1 MNKAAKMLTL
11 AEVAKLV
18 GGTLSG
24 GDPTSLVMGINTL
37 ADARADQLS
46 FLTNPKYARYLKD
59 CRAAAVLL
67 NEDKADGLESP
78 RPLILCEDAYLA
90 FAQLVKHFAPPLPR
104 PAGGVHP
111 TAVVEDSAELGDG
124 VSIGANAYL
133 GSSVKLGSDV
143 TIGVGCYIGEG
154 TTLGADCYLHPNVT
168 LREGCV
174 IGERVII
181 HAGAVIGSDGFGYA
195 KDGAK
200 QVKIPQIGIVEIG
213 DDVEIGANCSI
224 DRAALGVTKIGRGT
238 KIDNLVQIA
247 HNVVIGED
255 SVIISQVGISG
266 STELGDRVILAGQV
280 GVTGHLKIGNDVLVL
295 AQSGVSRSIPAKEVW
310 FGSPARPAMLA
321 KRIEA
326 SQKLLP
332 EKIREI
338 RQLKK
343 RIAKL
348 EEANGND
355 E

>member
-18 GGTLSG
+18 GGTLAG
-24 GDPTSLVMGINTL
+24 GDPTSFVIGINTL
-37 ADARADQLS
+37 ADANVDQLS

-59 CRAAAVLL
+59 CQAAAVLIDK
-67 NEDKADGLESP
+67 DKAAGLNSP
-78 RPLILCEDAYLA
+78 LPLILCADAYLA
-90 FAQLVKHFAPPLPR
+90 FALLVKHFAPPIPR
-104 PAGGVHP
+104 SARGVHP

-124 VSIGANAYL
+124 VSIGANAYIGSKVRL
-133 GSSVKLGSDV
+133 GGGV

-154 TTLGADCYLHPNVT
+154 TTLGGESYLHPNVT

-174 IGERVII
+174 IGARVII
-181 HAGAVIGSDGFGYA
+181 HAGTVIGSDGFGYA

-224 DRAALGVTKIGRGT
+224 DRAALGVTRIGRGT

-266 STELGDRVILAGQV
+266 STELGDRVILAGQT

-295 AQSGVSRSIPAKEVW
+295 AQSEVSKNIPANEIW
-310 FGSPARPAMLA
+310 FGSPARPAI
-321 KRIEA
+321 KSRKIEA
-326 SQKLLP
+326 ALRSLP

-348 EEANGND
+348 EEN
-355 E
+355 ER